1 MSAAPSGFVWQVP
14 TRTVCGAG
22 ALDGLGPE
30 TAALG
35 GAVAAVVDAR
45 AARLPAAAAA
55 LAGLAAHGVAP
66 VAVHEVAG
74 PPTVDSV
81 RGLAQEL
88 GRTGADAVLALG
100 GGSTMDTAKAAALAA
115 TNPGLLDDPRW
126 AVHGVVELDAPGG
139 GRARPGLPTLLVPST
154 AATGSE
160 LNSVAALRHSG
171 RKRLLVS
178 GLLAPATALIDPAL
192 TAALPAARLVEG
204 GVETLC
210 RIVCPYLASGAALGT
225 TDALAEALAAHCL
238 RTVSAACG
246 AAASDASE
254 PARADLAWLVSVSAT
269 QLPGLGREP
278 WGHVL
283 WYLQDAVADLA
294 GTGKGPAMAALLP
307 AYLAEAAA
315 GGIGARWAAPG
326 RLARLAGALA
336 PELGPDAHAD
346 LPAALARRLAEWN
359 LPADLAGLGLDGAAA
374 ERAAAETHRAWG
386 RTGLLD
392 GVGRGELA
400 GFYHRARPAPGASQ
414 TPAGGTAPGRSPDT
428 PAIQEGR

>member
-1 MSAAPSGFVWQVP
+1 MSAASSFVWQVP
-14 TRTVCGAG
+14 TRAVCGAG
-22 ALDGLGPE
+22 ALHGLGPE

-35 GAVAAVVDAR
+35 GVVAAVVDVR
-45 AARLPAAAAA
+45 AAQLPPAADA
-55 LAGLAAHGVAP
+55 LAVLAAHGVPP

-74 PPTVDSV
+74 PPTLESV
-81 RGLAQEL
+81 RELAAAL
-88 GRTGADAVLALG
+88 GRSGADAVLALG
-100 GGSTMDTAKAAALAA
+100 GGSTMDAAKAAALAA

-126 AVHGVVELDAPGG
+126 AAHGVVDLDAPGDE
-139 GRARPGLPTLLVPST
+139 RARPGLPTLLVPST

-160 LNSVAALRHSG
+160 LNGVAALRNAG

-178 GLLAPATALIDPAL
+178 GLLAPSTAIVDPAL
-192 TAALPAARLVEG
+192 TAALPAARLAEG

-238 RTVSAACG
+238 RAVAAACG
-246 AAASDASE
+246 APASDASR

-294 GTGKGPAMAALLP
+294 GTAKGPAMAALLP

-315 GGIGARWAAPG
+315 GGVGARWGTPG
-326 RLARLAGALA
+326 RLARLARALA

-346 LPAALARRLAEWN
+346 LPAALARRLEEWN
-359 LPADLAGLGLDGAAA
+359 LPADLSGLGLDGAAVG
-374 ERAAAETHRAWG
+374 RAAADTHRAWG

-400 GFYHRARPAPGASQ
+400 GFYHRARRFPGATV
-414 TPAGGTAPGRSPDT
+414 TPAGGSAPGRSPDT
-428 PAIQEGR
+428 PAIREGR